1 MLANALYR
9 LRGSIIDKIAA
20 GGQVLIKDE
29 GQIKISLEIK
39 EDEVIANVTLE
50 GPSPSIQSTTY
61 TFRLDPVG
69 DKDTRDVN
77 KLAN

>member
-9 LRGSIIDKIAA
+9 LRGSIIDNIVA
-20 GGQVLIKDE
+20 GRQVLIKDE
-29 GQIKISLEIK
+29 SQVKISLEIK

-50 GPSPSIQSTTY
+50 GPSSGIQGITY
-61 TFRLDPVG
+61 TFRLDPLDNEG
-69 DKDTRDVN
+69 DIDVA